1 MKRILGRLTY
11 ANVMATIA
19 VFVAL
24 GGAGYA
30 ATRLPKNSVGA
41 RQLKRGA
48 VTPLKLSAASKR
60 TLTGPQGP
68 KGATGA
74 TGANGETGPR
84 GLEGPKGAPGATNVV
99 VRESVVGPIPA
110 ETFYVEYV
118 FCNPGEVATGGGAAL
133 AETGGK
139 EVLEDSFPMR
149 GDKGHPEFAT
159 SGQTPVGWG
168 AIIRNNRSTPS
179 SQAKFFAICASP

>member
-1 MKRILGRLTY
+1 MKGILGRLTY
-11 ANVMATIA
+11 ANVMATVA
-19 VFVAL
+19 VFIAL

-30 ATRLPKNSVGA
+30 AIKLPKNSVGA
-41 RQLKRGA
+41 RQLRKGA

-60 TLTGPQGP
+60 TLTGSQGP
-68 KGATGA
+68 KGATGEA
-74 TGANGETGPR
+74 GPR

-99 VRESVVGPIPA
+99 VRESVVGPVPA

-118 FCNPGEVATGGGAAL
+118 FCDPGEVATGGGAAL

-159 SGQTPVGWG
+159 AGQTPIGWG

-179 SQAKFFAICASP
+179 AHAKFFAICASP